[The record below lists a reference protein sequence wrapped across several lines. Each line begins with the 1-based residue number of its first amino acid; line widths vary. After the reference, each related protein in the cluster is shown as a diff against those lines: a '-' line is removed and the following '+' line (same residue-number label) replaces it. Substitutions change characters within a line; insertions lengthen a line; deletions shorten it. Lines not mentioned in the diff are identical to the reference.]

1 MAASGLPAYNVEIAK
16 LLDWP
21 PVINMRFPHVGMRF
35 YPLRADLTKLQAL
48 IDAWLNFTGDTADQ
62 PPYMFRPAAPFVL
75 LQTVNYGRLEIEG
88 GDGASARQDLA
99 WLKQHEVIFSVP
111 LEWYE
116 WKNGEWIFVD
126 WAMTYPFIYLDH
138 PISLWIGREMYGWP
152 KMPVRVPR
160 LFPLVNPPDPHGRV
174 DFLLGGH
181 SARNPDHPEP
191 YSSFI
196 EIAQAPSGFDM
207 FASLGDW
214 LTRGPRMAAEA
225 LSTVSALAEIA
236 RGAGI
241 PQWLAGSERSQPY
254 RSMARQGMKYA
265 SQWLPQLANLL
276 GYATS
281 GEPHEFTPSPFM
293 KNNIVLK
300 QFRDAHAYKS
310 ACYQGLIRSELAVER
325 VWGGGFLFNPLL
337 GDPAGGVTIRL
348 HHFKE
353 QPIIDALGLQTVTR
367 VVGDNAGH
375 QRKVHE
381 LKPFFPFWWNLDLS
395 YGQAESLCWRSK
407 TTKWSVTDDPGAP
420 RTPRDDYVL
429 AGSGAAVELGGE
441 AHYDQFNML
450 VMPLPANIDRLT
462 ELCGKYL
469 NHEQFRFEPAA
480 PYVLAIA
487 EQFREMRAATEPL
500 ERWADSEVT
509 FAVAGRYFD
518 DSRPDAG
525 WRPVVMPMI
534 GFVGAE
540 WDAISDREVL
550 GRFSLASTFVPANS
564 PLLGDPPPYEERARV
579 YLMTTL
585 CHALDENEQ
594 TRLWTL
600 LGLGEGGPSDVP
612 HPVLDQWL
620 SELGLGSMVKEL
632 GFELVG
638 LKQFRD
644 ARRANEACYQALV
657 KTRREFIGDPAV
669 EFVKAPIRLDIYEFD
684 TMRLADT
691 FGIVTGPEKIGRFGR
706 RFRPV
711 DAVDAFI
718 VHGGL
723 CQKTPENLCW
733 RAENMDWQRD

>member
-35 YPLRADLTKLQAL
+35 YPLHADLTKLQAL

-241 PQWLAGSERSQPY
+241 PQWLAGSERNQPY
-254 RSMARQGMKYA
+254 RSMARQSMKYA
-265 SQWLPQLANLL
+265 SQWLPQLANLF

-310 ACYQGLIRSELAVER
+310 ACYQALIRSELAVEHI
-325 VWGGGFLFNPLL
+325 WGGGFLFNPLL
-337 GDPAGGVTIRL
+337 GDPSGGVTIRL
-348 HHFKE
+348 HHFRE
-353 QPIIDALGLQTVTR
+353 QPIIDTLGLQAVTG
-367 VVGDNAGH
+367 VVSDNAGH
-375 QRKVHE
+375 QRTVHE
-381 LKPFFPFWWNLDLS
+381 LKPFFPFWWDLDLS

-407 TTKWSVTDDPGAP
+407 TTKWSVTDDPGAA
-420 RTPRDDYVL
+420 RAPRDDYVL

-441 AHYDQFNML
+441 ARYDQFNML
-450 VMPLPANIDRLT
+450 VMPLPANIGRLK

-469 NHEQFRFEPAA
+469 NYEQFRFEPAA

-564 PLLGDPPPYEERARV
+564 PLLDDPPPYEERVRV

-600 LGLGEGGPSDVP
+600 IGLGEGEPSDVP

-723 CQKTPENLCW
+723 CQKTPENLSW
-733 RAENMDWQRD
+733 RAEKMDWQRD